1 MSGTRHHEGAAPEGM
16 ATNGASAHARLCAVL
31 ARRLGAGRAQVMA
44 LPMGEVLSLLPL
56 AGAVMAEPLTHE
68 RPLACT
74 DLRVLG
80 KQAREEGRALVVD
93 NSSATFVGCAA
104 VRLGA
109 HLSIE
114 PLCTGETPTTLV
126 GFARDASRALPDL
139 AALDGPPTP
148 PDELCQELL
157 DSLPQHEAAWRASS
171 DLAQVVA
178 SYLACHP
185 RVAQVRYPG
194 LRSDPSFEVAART
207 LTGGFGPWVDYQ
219 QTDASGWVRWEAS
232 PHDDPRE
239 AVLALEAGLR

>member
-1 MSGTRHHEGAAPEGM
+1 MSGTRHHEGAASEGM

-31 ARRLGAGRAQVMA
+31 ARRLGAGRVQVIA

-56 AGAVMAEPLTHE
+56 TGAVMAEPLTHG

-109 HLSIE
+109 HLSVE
-114 PLCTGETPTTLV
+114 LLGVGEKPATLV
-126 GFARDASRALPDL
+126 GIARDASRVLPGLAMLDGLPTLPD
-139 AALDGPPTP
+139 
-148 PDELCQELL
+148 ERCQELL
-157 DSLPQHEAAWRASS
+157 DSLPQREASWRAVS
-171 DLAQVVA
+171 DVAQVVA

-185 RVAQVRYPG
+185 RVKQVRYPG
-194 LRSDPSFEVAART
+194 LRSDPSFEIAART

-219 QTDASGWVRWEAS
+219 WEGAAGWVRWEAS
-232 PHDDPRE
+232 PHDDARE
-239 AVLALEAGLR
+239 AALALEAALK